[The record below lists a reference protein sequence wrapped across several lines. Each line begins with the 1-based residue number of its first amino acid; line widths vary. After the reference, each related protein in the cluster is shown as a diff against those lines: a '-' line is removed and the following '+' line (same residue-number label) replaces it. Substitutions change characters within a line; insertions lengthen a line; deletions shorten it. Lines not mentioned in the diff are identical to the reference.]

1 MSINME
7 PHTSCVL
14 LFGRSFGEA
23 FRLHFRILLS
33 RLASH
38 GARVYIFN
46 PFYEYVNEWIDEKL
60 EIDGTFS
67 SPADLPEDA
76 DFMLS
81 IGGDGTFLEA
91 VSYVRDKGIP
101 VAGINAGR
109 LGFLADIAQEA
120 ISKALD
126 SILLGLY
133 KVEER
138 TLLELK
144 SDQDLFGEFSFALNE
159 ITIHKRDDSSMIKL
173 HAYLNDEFLNTYWA
187 DGLIVSTPT
196 GSTAYSLSV
205 GGPIVLPGIR
215 DFIIAP
221 IAPHNLTVRPL
232 VFPDNM
238 ELKLRVEGRSGKVL
252 VSLDSRSVVMET
264 GLELRITKAPFKVLT
279 IRLND
284 HSFYNT
290 LRSKLMWGVDK
301 RN

>member
-1 MSINME
+1 MPRNLE
-7 PHTSCVL
+7 PHTNCVL
-14 LFGRSFGEA
+14 LFGRSFGDA
-23 FRLHFRILLS
+23 FRLHFRMMLS
-33 RLASH
+33 RLSSH
-38 GARVYIFN
+38 GTRIYFFQS
-46 PFYEYVNEWIDEKL
+46 FYEYVNGWMDEKL

-67 SPADLPEDA
+67 SPSDMPADA
-76 DFMLS
+76 DVMIS

-101 VAGINAGR
+101 IAGINSGR
-109 LGFLADIAQEA
+109 LGFLADIAQEE

-126 SILLGLY
+126 SILYGLY

-144 SDQDLFGEFSFALNE
+144 SDQDLFGDFNYALNE
-159 ITIHKRDDSSMIKL
+159 ITVHKRDDSSMIKL
-173 HAYLNDEFLNTYWA
+173 HAYLDDQFLNTYWA
-187 DGLIVSTPT
+187 DGLIISTPT

-205 GGPIVLPGIR
+205 GGPLVLPGVQ
-215 DFIIAP
+215 DFILAP

-238 ELKLRVEGRSGKVL
+238 ELKLRMEGRSGNIL
-252 VSLDSRSVVMET
+252 VSLDSRSFVVEA
-264 GLELRITKAPFKVLT
+264 GLELRITRAPFKVLT

-290 LRSKLMWGVDK
+290 LRSKLMWGVDR